1 MIKEL
6 FEEYRARSPFEKTS
20 ALVYD
25 VLLACITRNEPELKN
40 GFTLKEISQILGV
53 SRTPIAA
60 AVNRLEEDGFVRQ
73 VKYKDIQII
82 RRDAV
87 CSEDMFRAR
96 ACLEMV
102 ACETAAERMT
112 MTEYKQLCDI
122 FRRNQESL
130 ENSDIQGFFDTDEEF
145 HRFLIS
151 CAKNL
156 FLQEAYDYMDAYIR
170 RGRYSSVATPA
181 AKRAVIA
188 EHRLIVNCLKN
199 GNSRMAK
206 AAMQL
211 HMYTCSGNTIFND
224 KKMYS
229 RLRMRTISRSD

>member
-20 ALVYD
+20 ALVYE
-25 VLLACITRNEPELKN
+25 VLLTCITGNVPELEN
-40 GFTLKEISQILGV
+40 GFTLEEISGILGV

-73 VKYKDIQII
+73 IKYKGIQILH
-82 RRDAV
+82 RDAV

-102 ACETAAERMT
+102 GCETAAERMT
-112 MTEYKQLCDI
+112 MSEYKQLCDI

-145 HRFLIS
+145 HHFLIA
-151 CAKNL
+151 CAKNPI
-156 FLQEAYDYMDAYIR
+156 LQEAYDYMDAYIR
-170 RGRYSSVATPA
+170 RGRYTSVATPA

-199 GNSRMAK
+199 GNAKMARD
-206 AAMQL
+206 AMQL

-224 KKMYS
+224 KRMYG
-229 RLRMRTISRSD
+229 RLRARAHSLF